1 MIIIREYYEFKWWH
15 ALSIALDELKAPD
28 GIPNESTIN
37 SNHLYG
43 GKMVTLTT
51 PNRRNTEAPV
61 IDPES
66 GVMSPAVVA
75 DMLITEEMTGA
86 FAPVKED
93 NLLVK
98 MLRGVAA
105 FYDSLSGPAM
115 TKRDRVLRDI
125 AETNPG
131 LELDRIHI

>member
-1 MIIIREYYEFKWWH
+1 
-15 ALSIALDELKAPD
+15 
-28 GIPNESTIN
+28 
-37 SNHLYG
+37 
-43 GKMVTLTT
+43 MVTLTT

-86 FAPVKED
+86 FAPVKEE

-98 MLRGVAA
+98 MLRSAVA

-115 TKRDRVLRDI
+115 TQRERNRREI
-125 AETNPG
+125 AEVLPVSRW
-131 LELDRIHI
+131 DRIPV

>member
-1 MIIIREYYEFKWWH
+1 
-15 ALSIALDELKAPD
+15 
-28 GIPNESTIN
+28 
-37 SNHLYG
+37 
-43 GKMVTLTT
+43 MVTLTT

-75 DMLITEEMTGA
+75 DMLIAEEMTGVL
-86 FAPVKED
+86 APIKED

-98 MLRGVAA
+98 MLRSVAG

-115 TKRDRVLRDI
+115 TNQERTRREI
-125 AETNPG
+125 AESSPVRDW
-131 LELDRIHI
+131 DRIPV

>member
-1 MIIIREYYEFKWWH
+1 
-15 ALSIALDELKAPD
+15 
-28 GIPNESTIN
+28 
-37 SNHLYG
+37 
-43 GKMVTLTT
+43 MVTLTT

-75 DMLITEEMTGA
+75 DMLIAEEMTGK
-86 FAPVKED
+86 FTPVKED
-93 NLLVK
+93 NLMVK
-98 MLRGVAA
+98 MLRSVAG

-125 AETNPG
+125 AEANPG
-131 LELDRIHI
+131 SELDRIHI

>member
-1 MIIIREYYEFKWWH
+1 
-15 ALSIALDELKAPD
+15 
-28 GIPNESTIN
+28 
-37 SNHLYG
+37 
-43 GKMVTLTT
+43 MVTLTT

-86 FAPVKED
+86 FAPVKEN

-131 LELDRIHI
+131 LKLDRIHI